1 MPADQFDWAAHIEAV
16 AANIFGSCNTE
27 MSREPEDVRF
37 GGHGSVSINYETG
50 IWYDHEGKRGGG
62 VRDLIRDYKK
72 IEDRDA
78 AIAYAEECQRH
89 FENGGRPKKNGGSSQ
104 YHEELEAIYLYRD
117 ASGNLAFE
125 VVRFVFR
132 LPGGG
137 YVTDERGKRTK
148 KIRQRRASGE
158 WGLDEHTPV
167 IPYQLPDLIK
177 AVAAGHTICIPEGEP
192 KVDLIRSFGFPA
204 TCCSGG
210 AGKWRAEHSAFLKG
224 ADIVLLADNDQAGR
238 DHIELIAA
246 SLAPSAKRIR
256 ICQLPGLP
264 EKGDV
269 IDWHKAGGSKEDFA
283 RLVGEAPN
291 YTPDESTGP
300 QPLMRPLPPPEPF
313 PLKALGPE
321 LAGAAQAICDV
332 VQAPL
337 EMCVAGVLASA
348 SLAVSAYVDVT
359 LPTGQ
364 TKPTSCWFWSIA
376 ESGERKTTIDD
387 QAHWPQKQREK
398 HLHDCREVELEEYE
412 VSRKIWEARNEA
424 IKKQYKG
431 QEVGSEAHQKE
442 LKLLGP
448 KPEEPLLAL
457 LTASDFTFEGLV
469 QCLRAGQPLYGII
482 GSEGGQFIGG
492 HGMTDESKLRTITGL
507 SAAWDG
513 QPIKRVRAK
522 ETVVLYGRRVG
533 MHLMVQP
540 EVVAVALGDEL
551 LTKQGF
557 TSRIL
562 MCTPISLIGTRMH
575 KEAQPEAAHTL
586 QQFKS
591 RVLSIMEEQYPLVPD
606 KQNELAPREVS
617 FSAEAKAMFWQ
628 FADAVEKEMA
638 PGGEYESIRSFAA
651 KLPEHAARLGAT
663 IAAYRD
669 LKVAELNV
677 EDFQRGMQVAVW
689 YASEAKRLCN
699 AGVSS
704 SDPVVQMLPRAQKLL
719 EWLHE
724 YWKKP
729 VVSARDMYRHGP
741 NSIRNRKAATDLANI
756 LVDHGWL
763 TPVDTRRRDTLK
775 WGVVRRPAA

>member
-1 MPADQFDWAAHIEAV
+1 
-16 AANIFGSCNTE
+16 
-27 MSREPEDVRF
+27 
-37 GGHGSVSINYETG
+37 
-50 IWYDHEGKRGGG
+50 
-62 VRDLIRDYKK
+62 
-72 IEDRDA
+72 
-78 AIAYAEECQRH
+78 
-89 FENGGRPKKNGGSSQ
+89 
-104 YHEELEAIYLYRD
+104 
-117 ASGNLAFE
+117 
-125 VVRFVFR
+125 
-132 LPGGG
+132 
-137 YVTDERGKRTK
+137 
-148 KIRQRRASGE
+148 
-158 WGLDEHTPV
+158 
-167 IPYQLPDLIK
+167 
-177 AVAAGHTICIPEGEP
+177 
-192 KVDLIRSFGFPA
+192 
-204 TCCSGG
+204 
-210 AGKWRAEHSAFLKG
+210 
-224 ADIVLLADNDQAGR
+224 
-238 DHIELIAA
+238 
-246 SLAPSAKRIR
+246 
-256 ICQLPGLP
+256 
-264 EKGDV
+264 
-269 IDWHKAGGSKEDFA
+269 
-283 RLVGEAPN
+283 
-291 YTPDESTGP
+291 
-300 QPLMRPLPPPEPF
+300 MRPLPPPEPF
-313 PLKALGPE
+313 PLDALGPE
-321 LAGAAQAICDV
+321 LATAAQAICDV

-337 EMCVAGVLASA
+337 EMCVAGVLAST
-348 SLAVSAYVDVT
+348 SLAISAYVDVT

-398 HLHDCREVELEEYE
+398 HLHDRREVELEEYE

-562 MCTPISLIGTRMH
+562 MCTPTSLIGTRMH
-575 KEAQPEAAHTL
+575 KDPRPESTQTL
-586 QQFKS
+586 AQFKS
-591 RVLSIMEEQYPLVPD
+591 RVLRIMEEQYPLVPD
-606 KQNELAPREVS
+606 KQNELAPREVP
-617 FSAEAKAMFWQ
+617 FSAEAKATFWQ

-638 PGGEYESIRSFAA
+638 AGGEYESIRSFAA

-669 LKVAELNV
+669 LRVAELRV
-677 EDFQRGMQVAVW
+677 EDFQRGMQIAVW

-699 AGVSS
+699 VGVSS
-704 SDPVVQMLPRAQKLL
+704 SDPSVQMIPRAQKLL
-719 EWLHE
+719 VWLHE
-724 YWKKP
+724 GWKKP
-729 VVSARDMYRHGP
+729 VVTLRDIYLYGP
-741 NSIRNRKAATDLANI
+741 NSVRDRKTATDQTNI
-756 LVDHGWL
+756 LVAHGWL
-763 TPVDTRRRDTLK
+763 TPIDTRRRDTLK
-775 WGVVRRPAA
+775 WGVVQRLAA